1 MEKLKLNYLS
11 IQDTAPTAWQ
21 DFLNFYKT
29 EFNSYSFLR
38 DTDFTNLPF
47 EMQLGIL
54 LRYFKDNGVELDVCN
69 TDYNYLPQT
78 IQGAFAIYEKVISHY
93 S

>member
-1 MEKLKLNYLS
+1 MEKLQLNYQSL
-11 IQDTAPTAWQ
+11 QDTAPTAWQ
-21 DFLNFYKT
+21 DFLNFYKK
-29 EFNSYSFLR
+29 EFSSYSFIK
-38 DTDFTNLPF
+38 DIDFTHFPF

-69 TDYNYLPQT
+69 TDYNFLPQ
-78 IQGAFAIYEKVISHY
+78 IILDAFTTYEKVISHY